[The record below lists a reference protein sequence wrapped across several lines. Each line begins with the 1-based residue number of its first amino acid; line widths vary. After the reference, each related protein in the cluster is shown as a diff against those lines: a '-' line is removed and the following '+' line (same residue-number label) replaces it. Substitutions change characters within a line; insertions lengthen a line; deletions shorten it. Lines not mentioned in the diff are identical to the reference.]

1 MLFLYNESGFE
12 KLDKKAK
19 TPLYSSSHGLT
30 PSPLS
35 NRESDVLSDSS
46 VSKDFSAGYNCRAG
60 NLNSLAFFALFCQ
73 ETIYRGLFTT
83 DYLQLLALLPI
94 VSKSVVYAL
103 C

>member
-30 PSPLS
+30 LSPLS

-60 NLNSLAFFALFCQ
+60 NLNSLAFFALFAKKPFI
-73 ETIYRGLFTT
+73 EVYSPPIIYS
-83 DYLQLLALLPI
+83 Y
-94 VSKSVVYAL
+94 
-103 C
+103 

>member
-60 NLNSLAFFALFCQ
+60 NLNSLAFFDF
-73 ETIYRGLFTT
+73 
-83 DYLQLLALLPI
+83 LPRNHLSRFI
-94 VSKSVVYAL
+94 HHRLSTVISSIANS
-103 C
+103 